1 MARYTCEWGAMTPPR
16 PFAAI
21 ILAAGKGT
29 RMKSDLHK
37 VLHPIAGRPMLA
49 HLLEAVETLGPA
61 RTVVVVGSGREQVEP
76 LVAAHGGRIVVQE
89 PQLGTGHAVQ
99 QAEASLA
106 GFDGDVLILYGDT
119 PLVEAAT
126 MVRMLERLNAAD
138 APAVVVVGSRPPD
151 PGQYGRIL
159 ADAGGTIE
167 KMVEAKD
174 ATPEELAVD
183 LCNSGLMAVRAADL
197 WPLLSGVENDNASG
211 EYYLPDIVMLAG
223 GVGRRSAVIESPAD
237 EVAGINSRSEL
248 AAVEAEWQRRRRD
261 QAMTDGVGLVAPETI
276 WFSHDTQ
283 IGRDTIVEPNVI
295 FGPGVTIGE
304 GVRIRG
310 FSHIEG
316 ASIAAGA
323 EIGPYA
329 RLRPGSEIGEKAKVG
344 NFVEVKKSR
353 LGPGAKANHLSYVG
367 DANVGAGANIGAG
380 TITCNYDGFFK
391 YGTNIGEGAFI
402 GSNSALVAPV
412 SIGAGA
418 IVGAGSVVTQNVEA
432 DALALTRAPQ
442 QAKPGWAT
450 RFRAAMSAK
459 KKAG

>member
-1 MARYTCEWGAMTPPR
+1 MTPPR

-37 VLHPIAGRPMLA
+37 VMHPIAGRPMLA
-49 HLLEAVETLGPA
+49 YPLATVGTLGPE
-61 RTVVVVGSGREQVEP
+61 RTIVVLGSGREQVEP
-76 LVAAHGGRIVVQE
+76 LVEAHGGESVVQE
-89 PQLGTGHAVQ
+89 PQLGTAHSVQ
-99 QAEASLA
+99 RAEPALA
-106 GFDGDVLILYGDT
+106 GFDGDILILYGDT
-119 PLVEAAT
+119 PFVEAAT
-126 MVRMLERLNAAD
+126 MLRMLERLNAAD
-138 APAVVVVGSRPPD
+138 APAVVVVGSRPED
-151 PGQYGRIL
+151 PGQYGRIV
-159 ADAGGTIE
+159 ADADGTIE
-167 KMVEAKD
+167 KMVEAKH
-174 ATPEELAVD
+174 ASAEELAVE

-197 WPLLSGVENDNASG
+197 WPLLSGVEINEESG

-223 GVGRRSAVIESPAD
+223 GVGRRSAVIETGAE
-237 EVAGINSRSEL
+237 EVAGINSRAEL
-248 AAVEAEWQRRRRD
+248 AAAEAEWQRRRRA
-261 QAMTDGVGLVAPETI
+261 QAMADGVSLVAPETI
-276 WFSHDTQ
+276 WFAHDTE
-283 IGRDTIVEPNVI
+283 IGRDTIVEPNVM
-295 FGPGVTIGE
+295 FGPGVRIGE
-304 GVRIRG
+304 GARIRG

-329 RLRPGSEIGEKAKVG
+329 RLRPGTEIGEGARIG

-353 LGPGAKANHLSYVG
+353 LGAGAKANHLSYLG
-367 DANVGAGANIGAG
+367 DAEIGAGANIGAG

-391 YGTNIGEGAFI
+391 YGTDIGEGAFI

-442 QAKPGWAT
+442 QARQGWAT